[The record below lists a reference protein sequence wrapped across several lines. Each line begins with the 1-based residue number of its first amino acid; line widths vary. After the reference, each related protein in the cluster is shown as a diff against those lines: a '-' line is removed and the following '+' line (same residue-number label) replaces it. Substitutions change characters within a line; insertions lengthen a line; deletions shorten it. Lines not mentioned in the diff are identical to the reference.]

1 MVLTQIKTLIYF
13 ILTGISIG
21 ILFDIFRIMRKS
33 FKTLDF
39 ITYIQ
44 DFLFWILTG
53 LILIVSIFIFNNGDL
68 RGYVFIGIIFGI
80 FIYML
85 LISKYFIKLF
95 VTIISYIKKIVGF
108 PIKIVFNLA
117 KKCFIM
123 PINKTFYKFYDK
135 ISKIKIKKDNLSN
148 KIQ

>member
-68 RGYVFIGIIFGI
+68 RGYIFIGILFGI

-85 LISKYFIKLF
+85 LLSNIFIKF
-95 VTIISYIKKIVGF
+95 FITIIECMKKIVGF
-108 PIKIVFNLA
+108 PIKIMMKFL
-117 KKCFIM
+117 KKCI
-123 PINKTFYKFYDK
+123 INPMNKFLCKIYAK
-135 ISKIKIKKDNLSN
+135 ISKIKIKKEKISN
-148 KIQ
+148 KIK